1 MGGSGWHDRRWCA
14 RDQVEHHTTLRTG
27 GVPRDLSEARW
38 FSIMLQAADLEATDI
53 AAFYFPLW
61 LKPDRRVIPR
71 GDAYWRFRTR
81 RIRDRIRRRW
91 NRDQVYQMGINI
103 SSCSDLSL
111 VAWEH
116 PCAHWSLIRCRKYV
130 MLHQYVPGMFEHNGT
145 IQQPSG

>member
-14 RDQVEHHTTLRTG
+14 RDEVEHHTTLRAG

-103 SSCSDLSL
+103 SSCSDLIKPCGMGTSMRSL
-111 VAWEH
+111 EPHSMQEVHTAPPVCAWNVR
-116 PCAHWSLIRCRKYV
+116 A
-130 MLHQYVPGMFEHNGT
+130 
-145 IQQPSG
+145 